1 MVRRPPIYTRTDTLF
16 PYTTL
21 FRSKARAAHGQERIC
36 VHCAMTSRRGKTLAY
51 NKETGTFRRTPTEDY
66 AYGVAGI
73 LTASYRI
80 GSIAAEGMAPLP
92 ELADGEPGQTVLT
105 PPVAAAD
112 AQPGPANSG

>member
-21 FRSKARAAHGQERIC
+21 FRAKARAAHGQERVC

-51 NKETGTFRRTPTEDY
+51 DKETGSFRRTPTEDY

-80 GSIAAEGMAPLP
+80 GSIAAEGMASLS
-92 ELADGEPGQTVLT
+92 EMEDRQSTRL
-105 PPVAAAD
+105 
-112 AQPGPANSG
+112 NSSH